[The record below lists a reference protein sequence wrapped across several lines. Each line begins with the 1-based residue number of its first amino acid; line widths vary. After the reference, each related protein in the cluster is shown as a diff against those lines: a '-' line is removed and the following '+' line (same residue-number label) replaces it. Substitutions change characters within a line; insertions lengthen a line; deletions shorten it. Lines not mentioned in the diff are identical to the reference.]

1 MPSASEACRAVWQ
14 GGSESR
20 VEFWLPGF
28 RREPHLCL
36 RFALECWAQ
45 RGPRMS
51 SFLELFVVCWWEG
64 KMLMTLRKFK
74 QTGWGS
80 KSFLGMWPQLYLFLT
95 GYAISIL
102 MWSWPFQ
109 GFAFLGGK
117 CMGGILRMTL
127 GSKSSPSR
135 EAPQSGC
142 QIRGRAGRIQ

>member
-1 MPSASEACRAVWQ
+1 MPSAREACSAVWQ
-14 GGSESR
+14 GRSASR
-20 VEFWLPGF
+20 VECWLPGSEGA
-28 RREPHLCL
+28 RLCL
-36 RFALECWAQ
+36 RFALVLAQ
-45 RGPRMS
+45 KEPRMS

-80 KSFLGMWPQLYLFLT
+80 KSFLGMWLQLYLFLT

-102 MWSWPFQ
+102 MWTWPFQ